1 MFYHIIALLLLI
13 IAVCIASLFVSEGFA
28 AAAPAAAPAARIFV
42 MYTATAT
49 AKKNMAVFCPDEKC
63 KKYFTSLASTIG
75 FSEYK
80 IVANQ
85 ADANLF
91 CVRCT
96 LDKRDPFFKRMNED
110 TTIKLFDYEGVDKAK
125 LNFFIPLV
133 QFKFIDFRLY
143 MPKRY
148 ELTHLY
154 SCIYEE
160 PVVEKLTMTID
171 KPIAG
176 INPIVN
182 KYDEFKVIELPHQI
196 RLAKPGDVIILTN
209 QTNQS
214 HDGKWIVASPTL
226 LQSMPMMNFGDSF
239 IELPSNS
246 RDVIKGLSRNKNKTQ
261 DMGQV
266 WFSDLDVAGSIKGNI
281 AIVHAKLSD
290 ESKHLCVTSP
300 EYLTRETCESEY
312 NAFGEK
318 KTSSDVWDR
327 RCVVNTDCPFYDEKK
342 NRGTCNRESGYCELP
357 LGVRR
362 VGYTRFTGT
371 PYCHG
376 SCDLIPTDYAFAYD
390 DRKPEGYSYADIQE
404 LFIPDHEGNA
414 ANAANAANAP
424 IHELNDEAFQNTFLN
439 SIGNQFEPDNNNK
452 SKVTKSPA
460 PFFIN
465 DSCQALLSQTRL
477 EKLGYVYV
485 FGSVQDVFKNEM
497 DDFYYFTARVC
508 IHAPSKMKGK
518 VIQYDCKMNQTSYYF
533 ANVKTLGSIFQSDL
547 VFNPR

>member
-28 AAAPAAAPAARIFV
+28 A
-42 MYTATAT
+42 TAT
-49 AKKNMAVFCPDEKC
+49 AKERIFIMYTANANAFANATSMAVFCPDEKC
-63 KKYFTSLASTIG
+63 KKYFISLASTIG
-75 FSEYK
+75 FSGYK
-80 IVANQ
+80 IVLNQ

-96 LDKRDPFFKRMNED
+96 LDKRDPFFKRMNEQ

-160 PVVEKLTMTID
+160 PVVEKLTMSID
-171 KPIAG
+171 KPIRG

-182 KYDEFKVIELPHQI
+182 KYDEFKVIELPHHI
-196 RLAKPGDVIILTN
+196 RLAKQGDVIILTN
-209 QTNQS
+209 QTNKS

-226 LQSMPMMNFGDSF
+226 LQSMPMMNFSDSF

-246 RDVIKGLSRNKNKTQ
+246 RDVIKGMSRDKKQ
-261 DMGQV
+261 VDMGQV
-266 WFSDLDVAGSIKGNI
+266 WFSDLDVAGSIKDNV
-281 AIVHAKLSD
+281 AIVHAKLSN
-290 ESKHLCVTSP
+290 ESKHICVTSP

-312 NAFGEK
+312 NALGEK
-318 KTSSDVWDR
+318 KTATDVWDR
-327 RCVVNTDCPFYDEKK
+327 RCAVNTDCPFYDEKK

-404 LFIPDHEGNA
+404 LFIPDHEETNA
-414 ANAANAANAP
+414 TNSP

-439 SIGNQFEPDNNNK
+439 SIGNQFDANLGNN
-452 SKVTKSPA
+452 KVTKPPA

-485 FGSVQDVFKNEM
+485 FGSVQDVFKNQM
-497 DDFYYFTARVC
+497 NDFYYFTARVC